1 MPKKV
6 MESIYLYDKGER
18 VSPNK
23 YNSPLFQD
31 IDREMQ
37 TRTRDAQVDLMMD
50 LAFLQMAL
58 PDSDQNK
65 NVINNYVNNYFLP
78 MDVNGNLR
86 KEEFE
91 SRWQK
96 LEERKM
102 ERIYYPEGK
111 FSLAQQGKHCDDWVA
126 QKIAANK
133 PGLMDGGLLNSL
145 MKMYDQAEI
154 IERAY
159 GGEGANEVLQEIS
172 GKATEKILGS
182 MSKEDRKTGREG
194 LNYVRAMNA
203 HQYTPEEKEVQKAL
217 KEKDLASGDLKD
229 VSHEGY
235 ERTMYEK
242 SCAYGYYTGARD
254 VNLGFVTNPT
264 IYNAIQ
270 DSISKTI
277 KERSEDDL
285 SFGRTEDTIMD
296 DISEQIADFDRQ
308 VFDKDVNGSRL
319 FDSKEFNTI
328 KDDLERL
335 KKDLQK
341 GNTLKNLK
349 DIKYSMEIFSE
360 HCQKY
365 LDKNPGTRMHKRG
378 NTRKRIVQALKLE
391 LDGQCAKIEKAF
403 GKEIK
408 EKDSEWM
415 NVEKVETEN
424 KVKIKLSYAD
434 LSGKKNEPV
443 NRISRPSNPAKENVK
458 DGPAI

>member
-1 MPKKV
+1 
-6 MESIYLYDKGER
+6 
-18 VSPNK
+18 
-23 YNSPLFQD
+23 
-31 IDREMQ
+31 
-37 TRTRDAQVDLMMD
+37 
-50 LAFLQMAL
+50 
-58 PDSDQNK
+58 
-65 NVINNYVNNYFLP
+65 
-78 MDVNGNLR
+78 
-86 KEEFE
+86 
-91 SRWQK
+91 
-96 LEERKM
+96 
-102 ERIYYPEGK
+102 
-111 FSLAQQGKHCDDWVA
+111 
-126 QKIAANK
+126 
-133 PGLMDGGLLNSL
+133 
-145 MKMYDQAEI
+145 
-154 IERAY
+154 
-159 GGEGANEVLQEIS
+159 
-172 GKATEKILGS
+172 
-182 MSKEDRKTGREG
+182 
-194 LNYVRAMNA
+194 MNA

-254 VNLGFVTNPT
+254 MNLGFVTNPT